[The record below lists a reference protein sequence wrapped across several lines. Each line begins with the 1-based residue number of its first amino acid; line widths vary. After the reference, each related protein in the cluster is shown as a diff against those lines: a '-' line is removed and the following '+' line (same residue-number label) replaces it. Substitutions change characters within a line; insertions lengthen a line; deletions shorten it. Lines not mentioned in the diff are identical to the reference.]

1 MKIVYT
7 KKTTICT
14 WLAVVIAAA
23 GCLILLWW
31 VTAQPGV
38 ANTFT
43 VEEERQLLTN
53 VQLPPTE
60 SLHVRWL
67 SAYPA
72 WQDPFYM
79 MGITLDKDGAETF
92 LDGLSDYSRD
102 DSFDPSAESP
112 LKIGER
118 ECMPL
123 SKWVSRRDERHFI
136 VYDYTETSV
145 ILHVSFSYAW
155 EETDAMAWDK
165 ARYNTA
171 STMP

>member
-1 MKIVYT
+1 MTQT
-7 KKTTICT
+7 KRLRILTG
-14 WLAVVIAAA
+14 LAVVIAVA
-23 GCLILLWW
+23 GCLLLLWW

-43 VEEERQLLTN
+43 AEEERQLLAN

-60 SLHVRWL
+60 SLDVRWL

-79 MGITLDKDGAETF
+79 MGLTLDKDGAEAF
-92 LDGLSDYSRD
+92 LDDLSDYRRD

-118 ECMPL
+118 ECAPL
-123 SKWVSRRDERHFI
+123 SKWVSRRDDRHFI

-145 ILHVSFSYAW
+145 ILQVLFTYAW
-155 EETDAMAWDK
+155 EETNAMAWDK
-165 ARYNTA
+165 ARYNTT